1 MIRVNL
7 GNSAFHR
14 QIYAKRV
21 GAGDLPEIYRGGN
34 SNCLT
39 VIAGGI
45 QGRGLSA
52 RDGTSAVE
60 VDAVLAGQGDR

>member
-14 QIYAKRV
+14 QICAKRG
-21 GAGDLPEIYRGGN
+21 GAGDLPEICRGGN
-34 SNCLT
+34 SDRLT